1 MTSSMGLA
9 AIIVAYIFLL
19 VPFTIYIGNINE
31 FTVPFIAI
39 VQAYA
44 PAMIFI
50 IAAFGLLGMLLPV
63 RVYSR
68 YATLLATIGI
78 LLWAQSHLLVWDYGL
93 LDGRA
98 IDWSRDVWRGRLEIA
113 IWGGVIMLAL
123 VFHRYIGRRIIG
135 IALLLFVLQLCVFAY
150 NWIGHAA
157 ALNKKKSES
166 TYTNQ
171 VPDELFQFSSQKNV
185 VHIIADGFQSD
196 IFEDIISD
204 GEQGARLAAE
214 LDGFTF
220 YRDNLGA
227 FPYTH
232 MSVPAILSSKTY
244 KNQVPINEFMASTFG
259 DMSILNAAHD
269 AGYNVD
275 LVVPGSLLYMYR
287 QGRYTN
293 LSTVPSQQHIS
304 DAEIEARGAA
314 KLLDL
319 SLFRLSPHA
328 LKKKIYNDQR
338 WLMQSLMIKKE
349 ITGGRFFEHKAFLRS
364 LHENISVYR
373 TAPVY
378 KYLHLMLSHNPM
390 VTNEQ
395 CNYAGRVLPTVR
407 ENVKIQARCGLLEV
421 LKLFE
426 KMKKAGIYNDALIIL
441 MADHG
446 AWVSPR
452 GLTGIPQDDGN
463 SIELIN
469 PQTMALAQPL
479 LAIKRPDDT
488 GALRI
493 NDAPTWVV
501 DIAATIADDL
511 QLDTEFGGLSV
522 FGIQNSDERKR
533 GHFTYQ
539 YKRSEWKDKYLSP
552 IQEFSIEGK
561 GVDSSS
567 WREIAVHMP
576 GGEVRKNTKKSPLW
590 RTIKIQE

>member
-1 MTSSMGLA
+1 
-9 AIIVAYIFLL
+9 
-19 VPFTIYIGNINE
+19 
-31 FTVPFIAI
+31 
-39 VQAYA
+39 
-44 PAMIFI
+44 
-50 IAAFGLLGMLLPV
+50 
-63 RVYSR
+63 
-68 YATLLATIGI
+68 
-78 LLWAQSHLLVWDYGL
+78 
-93 LDGRA
+93 
-98 IDWSRDVWRGRLEIA
+98 
-113 IWGGVIMLAL
+113 
-123 VFHRYIGRRIIG
+123 
-135 IALLLFVLQLCVFAY
+135 
-150 NWIGHAA
+150 
-157 ALNKKKSES
+157 
-166 TYTNQ
+166 
-171 VPDELFQFSSQKNV
+171 
-185 VHIIADGFQSD
+185 
-196 IFEDIISD
+196 
-204 GEQGARLAAE
+204 
-214 LDGFTF
+214 
-220 YRDNLGA
+220 
-227 FPYTH
+227 
-232 MSVPAILSSKTY
+232 
-244 KNQVPINEFMASTFG
+244 
-259 DMSILNAAHD
+259 
-269 AGYNVD
+269 
-275 LVVPGSLLYMYR
+275 MYR

-364 LHENISVYR
+364 LHENISVDR

-395 CNYAGRVLPTVR
+395 CSYAGRVLPTVR

-479 LAIKRPDDT
+479 LAIKRPGET

-522 FGIQNSDERKR
+522 FGIQNGDERKR

-576 GGEVRKNTKKSPLW
+576 GGKVRKNTKKSPLW